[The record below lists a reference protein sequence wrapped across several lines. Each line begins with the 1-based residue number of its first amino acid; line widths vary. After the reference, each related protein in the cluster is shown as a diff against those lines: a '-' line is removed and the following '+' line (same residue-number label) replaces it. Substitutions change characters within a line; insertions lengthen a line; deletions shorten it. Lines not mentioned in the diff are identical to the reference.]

1 MEKKRTVAL
10 YARVSTDEQ
19 HTANQEGELKRYAS
33 ARGWSIFKVYSDKGF
48 SGAKQD
54 RPALSEL
61 MNDARKRRF
70 DIVLVWRFDR
80 FARSLSQL
88 IGALEEFRR
97 LRMDFISMTENI
109 DTSLP
114 HGELVFQIMAA
125 LAQWERSLIAERV
138 RLGLKAARQ
147 AGKQLG
153 RPARKRLTPSE
164 KVRIRKEW
172 KAQRKSLRQLAA
184 AHGVS
189 VWQVYAACHE
199 DGGRSI

>member
-1 MEKKRTVAL
+1 MERKRKVGL
-10 YARVSTDEQ
+10 YVRVSTDEQ
-19 HTANQEGELKRYAS
+19 HTTNQEGELKQYAA
-33 ARGWSIFKVYSDKGF
+33 ARGWSIFKVYADKGF
-48 SGAKQD
+48 SGAKLD

-61 MNDARKRRF
+61 MRDARRRRF
-70 DIVLVWRFDR
+70 DIVLVWKFDR
-80 FARSLSQL
+80 LARSLKAL
-88 IGALEEFRR
+88 IAALDEFR
-97 LRMDFISMTENI
+97 LLKIDFVSMTEAI

-114 HGELVFQIMAA
+114 TGEMVFHVLAS

-153 RPARKRLTPSE
+153 RPARKRLMPDE
-164 KVRIRKEW
+164 KICIRKEW

-184 AHGVS
+184 AYGVS
-189 VWQVYAACHE
+189 VWQVYATCHE